1 MLDTRAIP
9 GGGAAT
15 EELLGPGYLIDSC
28 STGHTLIQTNPLLM
42 QDELG
47 LKEHYGL
54 EYLVPDPFA
63 HVAFP
68 DGEQLTAWMDLE
80 RTVEEIARFSK
91 ADGEAYR
98 RLLAD
103 YDEVKHIFAAG
114 TFNPVGFG
122 PSVEQLLREHPKGNV
137 WLRRRALSAWDVIRH
152 EFESRHVQGFLL
164 WQAYQTL
171 VPIES
176 PGSGPL
182 AYSIVFG
189 RQRRSWTIPRG
200 GSGRLTDALVDCIV
214 EHGGTVL
221 CGKRV
226 VRLLVEG
233 GRCVGVETE
242 DGESYRAREAVV
254 STIHVKHL
262 LEMAPADLW
271 PDDFRYGIDTF
282 DIGVPAMGVYMAA
295 TTAPVFAGQRTAVS
309 AGLAG
314 FPQDALDYGRA
325 LADGRYVE
333 DPAWILVA
341 CPTLEDP
348 SRAPDGHHTVKLL
361 SAQSY
366 GFEERKESQAD
377 RQLERLRAVAPNFTD
392 DVILDTAGQGARGHR
407 APERAHDPRH
417 VPRREPDAAAER
429 AATPGAGLGAAPDAD
444 PRPVPDR
451 RHHASGRVDH
461 RRARPQRGDGPAA
474 GSRHQHRGGGGCR
487 TRACRQPL
495 TTGGRASSRP
505 ASTPTTSRARRRGS
519 RPGTSGWARGAAP
532 RRSTSSSRATPRSP
546 GAR

>member
-1 MLDTRAIP
+1 VSADVVVAGAGHNSLITAAYRAASGRRVLVLDSRAIP

-28 STGHTLIQTNPLLM
+28 STGHTLIQTNPLLV

-47 LKEHYGL
+47 LKERYGL

-68 DGEQLTAWMDLE
+68 DGEQLTGWMDLE
-80 RTVEEIARFSK
+80 RTVEEISRFSR

-98 RLLAD
+98 RLLAE

-114 TFNPVGFG
+114 TFNPPGFG
-122 PSVEQLLREHPKGNV
+122 PSVEQLLREHPRGNV
-137 WLRRRALSAWDVIRH
+137 WLRRRMLSAWDVIRH

-200 GSGRLTDALVDCIV
+200 GSGRLTDALVDV
-214 EHGGTVL
+214 VRDHGGTVL

-226 VRLLVEG
+226 AALVIEG
-233 GRCVGVETE
+233 GRCAGVETE
-242 DGESYRAREAVV
+242 DGDTYHAREAVV

-271 PDDFRYGIDTF
+271 PDDFRYAIDTF
-282 DIGVPAMGVYMAA
+282 DIGVPAMGVYMA
-295 TTAPVFAGQRTAVS
+295 TSEPPRFLTPGDEWRTAVS

-314 FPQDALDYGRA
+314 FPEDAIEYGRA

-341 CPTLEDP
+341 TPTLEDP
-348 SRAPDGHHTVKLL
+348 SRAPEGRHTVKLL

-366 GFEERKESQAD
+366 GFEDMKGSQAR
-377 RQLERLRAVAPNFTD
+377 RQLARLHAVAPNFGEG
-392 DVILDTAGQGARGHR
+392 VILDMLVK
-407 APERAHDPRH
+407 APEDI
-417 VPRREPDAAAER
+417 ER
-429 AATPGAGLGAAPDAD
+429 ANEHMIGGTFHGGNRTLPQSGPLRPAPGWAQHRMPIPGLYQTGGTTHPGGSITGAPGRNAAMVLLGDLGTSIEEVVDAG
-444 PRPVPDR
+444 
-451 RHHASGRVDH
+451 
-461 RRARPQRGDGPAA
+461 RARA
-474 GSRHQHRGGGGCR
+474 GSR
-487 TRACRQPL
+487 
-495 TTGGRASSRP
+495 
-505 ASTPTTSRARRRGS
+505 
-519 RPGTSGWARGAAP
+519 
-532 RRSTSSSRATPRSP
+532 
-546 GAR
+546 